1 VEVTKLHSFDLD
13 RFIKAQNDKYEGYN
27 SALSEIRQGRKQGHW
42 IWYVFPQLK
51 NLGRSSTAQFYGID
65 GIDEA
70 RAYLDEPV
78 LRERL
83 IEISQALLEIEETNP
98 VKVLGHTDAMKVK
111 SSITLFLAADPT
123 IEVFRNVLDK
133 FYQGKLDSLTT
144 DILDK
149 SRWAYQPKSN
159 LR

>member
-1 VEVTKLHSFDLD
+1 MPSFDLD
-13 RFIKAQNDKYEGYN
+13 RFINAQNDKCEGYD
-27 SALSEIRQGRKQGHW
+27 SALSEMRQGRKRGHW

-51 NLGRSSTAQFYGID
+51 NLGRSPTAQIYGID
-65 GIDEA
+65 DIDEA

-83 IEISQALLEIEETNP
+83 IKISQALLKIDETNP

-111 SSITLFLAADPT
+111 SSMTLFLTADPK

-133 FYQGKLDSLTT
+133 FYEGKLDALTT
-144 DILDK
+144 DIIG
-149 SRWAYQPKSN
+149 
-159 LR
+159 

>member
-1 VEVTKLHSFDLD
+1 MSGTNITYVEVTELQSFDLD
-13 RFIKAQNDKYEGYN
+13 RFIEAQNDKYEGYD

-70 RAYLDEPV
+70 RAYLDEPA
-78 LRERL
+78 LHERL

-98 VKVLGHTDAMKVK
+98 VKVFGHIDAMKVK
-111 SSITLFLAADPT
+111 SSMTLFLAADPK
-123 IEVFRNVLDK
+123 IEVFNQVLNK
-133 FYQGKLDSLTT
+133 FYQGKLDALTT

-149 SRWAYQPKSN
+149 K
-159 LR
+159 

>member
-1 VEVTKLHSFDLD
+1 MHGANITNVEVVKLHSFDLD
-13 RFIKAQNDKYEGYN
+13 RFIKAQNDKCEGYD

-42 IWYVFPQLK
+42 IWYIFPQLK

-65 GIDEA
+65 GIAEA

-83 IEISQALLEIEETNP
+83 IEISQALLEIDETNP

-111 SSITLFLAADPT
+111 SSMTLFLAADPK
-123 IEVFRNVLDK
+123 IDVFNQVLNK
-133 FYQGKLDSLTT
+133 FYEGKLDALTT
-144 DILDK
+144 DIIGK
-149 SRWAYQPKSN
+149 V
-159 LR
+159 